1 MEILIKQAEE
11 VNGVVYCAADVSVF
25 VEGAFEKIYVTYQY
39 SRDASKTI
47 FDEFAVH
54 DISLKLHEKINWQ
67 QEQRLKV
74 ALKSLTGFCIAGG
87 F

>member
-1 MEILIKQAEE
+1 MEVLIKQADEI
-11 VNGVVYCAADVSVF
+11 NGVIYGAADVSVF
-25 VEGAFEKIYVTYQY
+25 IEGAFEKIYVTYQY
-39 SRDASKTI
+39 RRDESKTI

-74 ALKSLTGFCIAGG
+74 ALKGLTGFCIAGG